1 MSDNRREVKSFVKN
15 AVGFLITIIICGG
28 LTVAS
33 SLGMFSKIEKNFY
46 EPARLKLIRD
56 RLDVVADSSNEYITS
71 ILEKFGPEDG
81 GFLSNKAVTTY
92 FMREPS
98 REVGRLFGKLLDDV
112 PGLDGVRIIEASG
125 KSVQYSSYK
134 NDSRNDHGNKTY
146 SNYNELRTYSGHQE
160 LPYSVVTAFIE
171 TESDDAEYVD
181 EESSEGTGG
190 EEVKDSETVLPEV
203 NKYRLVFDGNE
214 QRIIISYPYYY
225 DDRSYSVI
233 FYVNPIDFINKLV
246 EQHIISINE
255 QLALISSK
263 DGTAGGFVFGMP
275 KVGQNLLA
283 NEILRRW
290 RMRSYGPDEI
300 ASTSKINV
308 TGITADEN
316 NGQISQEQQKF
327 ISWNLISSRN
337 AKFIEIG
344 GLYSMDMLAMPPYIR
359 ILLLICS
366 FLTICLIVVI
376 LFNIRKD
383 DDIEILSRIKKV
395 QIGLLNEY
403 FENNV
408 ERSKVAALIENQ
420 RDELTARIKKSL
432 GRRGRKYGEDLT
444 IILNQSWQ
452 DIINIL
458 AGADAVR
465 MKGLSTGDMTEIR
478 RMFEEV
484 VSHSTLRVQAVTQ
497 FPSRQPP
504 KNKKELN
511 TENVSIPL
519 AREMPELQQKLENEV
534 EEIEPVEELE
544 DAEEIPEAEPVEE
557 LEDAEE
563 ISEAEPVEELEDAEE
578 ISEAEPVEELEDVE
592 EIPEAEPVEELED
605 AEEIPEAEP
614 VEELEDAEEI
624 SEAEP
629 VEELE
634 DVEEISEA
642 EPVKEL
648 EDAEE
653 IPEAEPVEELEDVEE
668 IPEAEPVEEL
678 EDAEEIPEAEPVEEP
693 AASFEV
699 LEESDFVEEIETLEV
714 DDDVE
719 ILQEEKEECSPGLT
733 NEQLRESEEL
743 LEIMPVD
750 DDKTDVL
757 DAADTN
763 SENVDYEDSS
773 ISEFVDVS
781 ENIEYSSP
789 RDEVA
794 KFEGTE
800 PLVIGDF
807 LETKNI
813 NSSENDDL
821 TEDFVVYDSEMLFN
835 EEKSNICEKTTEILK
850 ASESEELKKNDS
862 TENSMKDN
870 EIEELEEY
878 EFPKELESVSDVR
891 NQFMFTK
898 FAANDNNVTDLPPDA
913 IIQDKDGVFSI
924 SENLIP
930 TGVKIDEEFKKL
942 VDSVL
947 R

>member
-557 LEDAEE
+557 F
-563 ISEAEPVEELEDAEE
+563 
-578 ISEAEPVEELEDVE
+578 
-592 EIPEAEPVEELED
+592 
-605 AEEIPEAEP
+605 
-614 VEELEDAEEI
+614 
-624 SEAEP
+624 
-629 VEELE
+629 E
-634 DVEEISEA
+634 DVEEISE
-642 EPVKEL
+642 
-648 EDAEE
+648 
-653 IPEAEPVEELEDVEE
+653 I
-668 IPEAEPVEEL
+668 
-678 EDAEEIPEAEPVEEP
+678 EPVEEP

-757 DAADTN
+757 DALNTN

-850 ASESEELKKNDS
+850 ASESEELKKNDL

-898 FAANDNNVTDLPPDA
+898 FAANDNNVTDLPPDS

>member
-544 DAEEIPEAEPVEE
+544 DAEEI
-557 LEDAEE
+557 
-563 ISEAEPVEELEDAEE
+563 
-578 ISEAEPVEELEDVE
+578 SEAEPVEELEDVE
-592 EIPEAEPVEELED
+592 EIPEAEPVEE
-605 AEEIPEAEP
+605 
-614 VEELEDAEEI
+614 
-624 SEAEP
+624 S
-629 VEELE
+629 
-634 DVEEISEA
+634 
-642 EPVKEL
+642 
-648 EDAEE
+648 
-653 IPEAEPVEELEDVEE
+653 
-668 IPEAEPVEEL
+668 
-678 EDAEEIPEAEPVEEP
+678 

>member
-1 MSDNRREVKSFVKN
+1 MKSFVKN

-578 ISEAEPVEELEDVE
+578 ISEAEPVEELED
-592 EIPEAEPVEELED
+592 

-629 VEELE
+629 VEE
-634 DVEEISEA
+634 S
-642 EPVKEL
+642 
-648 EDAEE
+648 
-653 IPEAEPVEELEDVEE
+653 
-668 IPEAEPVEEL
+668 
-678 EDAEEIPEAEPVEEP
+678 

>member
-544 DAEEIPEAEPVEE
+544 DV
-557 LEDAEE
+557 EE

-578 ISEAEPVEELEDVE
+578 IL
-592 EIPEAEPVEELED
+592 EAEPVEELED

-634 DVEEISEA
+634 DS
-642 EPVKEL
+642 
-648 EDAEE
+648 EE

-678 EDAEEIPEAEPVEEP
+678 EDAEEIPEAEPVEES

-813 NSSENDDL
+813 HSSENDDL

>member
-1 MSDNRREVKSFVKN
+1 MKSFVKN

-171 TESDDAEYVD
+171 TESDVAEYVD

-544 DAEEIPEAEPVEE
+544 DAEEI
-557 LEDAEE
+557 
-563 ISEAEPVEELEDAEE
+563 S
-578 ISEAEPVEELEDVE
+578 
-592 EIPEAEPVEELED
+592 EAEPVEELED

-624 SEAEP
+624 LEAEP

-634 DVEEISEA
+634 DAEEIS
-642 EPVKEL
+642 
-648 EDAEE
+648 
-653 IPEAEPVEELEDVEE
+653 
-668 IPEAEPVEEL
+668 EAEPVEEL

-750 DDKTDVL
+750 DDNTDVL

>member
-1 MSDNRREVKSFVKN
+1 
-15 AVGFLITIIICGG
+15 
-28 LTVAS
+28 
-33 SLGMFSKIEKNFY
+33 MFSKIEKNFY
-46 EPARLKLIRD
+46 EPARLNLIRD

-366 FLTICLIVVI
+366 FLTICLIVEI

-544 DAEEIPEAEPVEE
+544 DV
-557 LEDAEE
+557 EE
-563 ISEAEPVEELEDAEE
+563 ISEAEPVEE
-578 ISEAEPVEELEDVE
+578 S
-592 EIPEAEPVEELED
+592 
-605 AEEIPEAEP
+605 
-614 VEELEDAEEI
+614 
-624 SEAEP
+624 
-629 VEELE
+629 
-634 DVEEISEA
+634 
-642 EPVKEL
+642 
-648 EDAEE
+648 
-653 IPEAEPVEELEDVEE
+653 
-668 IPEAEPVEEL
+668 
-678 EDAEEIPEAEPVEEP
+678 

>member
-1 MSDNRREVKSFVKN
+1 MKSFVKN

-46 EPARLKLIRD
+46 EPARLNLIRD

-544 DAEEIPEAEPVEE
+544 DVEEISEEEPVEELEDAEEISEAEPVEE

-592 EIPEAEPVEELED
+592 EI
-605 AEEIPEAEP
+605 
-614 VEELEDAEEI
+614 

-629 VEELE
+629 VEE
-634 DVEEISEA
+634 S
-642 EPVKEL
+642 
-648 EDAEE
+648 
-653 IPEAEPVEELEDVEE
+653 
-668 IPEAEPVEEL
+668 
-678 EDAEEIPEAEPVEEP
+678 

>member
-1 MSDNRREVKSFVKN
+1 
-15 AVGFLITIIICGG
+15 
-28 LTVAS
+28 
-33 SLGMFSKIEKNFY
+33 MFSKIEKNFY

-519 AREMPELQQKLENEV
+519 AREMPELQQKHENEV

-544 DAEEIPEAEPVEE
+544 DAEEILEAEPVEE

-578 ISEAEPVEELEDVE
+578 ISEAEPVEELEDAEEILEAEPVEELEDAE

-614 VEELEDAEEI
+614 VEELED
-624 SEAEP
+624 
-629 VEELE
+629 
-634 DVEEISEA
+634 VEEIS
-642 EPVKEL
+642 
-648 EDAEE
+648 
-653 IPEAEPVEELEDVEE
+653 
-668 IPEAEPVEEL
+668 
-678 EDAEEIPEAEPVEEP
+678 EAEPVEEP

-719 ILQEEKEECSPGLT
+719 ILQEKKEECSPGLT

-750 DDKTDVL
+750 DDNTDVL

-807 LETKNI
+807 LETKNM

>member
-1 MSDNRREVKSFVKN
+1 
-15 AVGFLITIIICGG
+15 
-28 LTVAS
+28 
-33 SLGMFSKIEKNFY
+33 MFSKIEKNFY

-544 DAEEIPEAEPVEE
+544 DVEEISEAEPVEELEDAEEILEAEPVEE

-578 ISEAEPVEELEDVE
+578 ISEAEPVEELEDAE
-592 EIPEAEPVEELED
+592 EISEAEPVEELED
-605 AEEIPEAEP
+605 AEEIPEAEL

-629 VEELE
+629 VE
-634 DVEEISEA
+634 V
-642 EPVKEL
+642 L

-653 IPEAEPVEELEDVEE
+653 IPEAEPVEES
-668 IPEAEPVEEL
+668 
-678 EDAEEIPEAEPVEEP
+678 

-733 NEQLRESEEL
+733 NEQLRENEEL

-750 DDKTDVL
+750 DDNTDVL

-807 LETKNI
+807 LETKNT

>member
-181 EESSEGTGG
+181 EEPSEGTGG

-544 DAEEIPEAEPVEE
+544 DAEEISEAEPVEE
-557 LEDAEE
+557 LEDVGE
-563 ISEAEPVEELEDAEE
+563 ISEAEPVEELEDA
-578 ISEAEPVEELEDVE
+578 
-592 EIPEAEPVEELED
+592 
-605 AEEIPEAEP
+605 
-614 VEELEDAEEI
+614 
-624 SEAEP
+624 
-629 VEELE
+629 
-634 DVEEISEA
+634 
-642 EPVKEL
+642 
-648 EDAEE
+648 
-653 IPEAEPVEELEDVEE
+653 EE

-750 DDKTDVL
+750 DDNTDVL

>member
-112 PGLDGVRIIEASG
+112 PGLDGVRIIESSG

-544 DAEEIPEAEPVEE
+544 DAEEI
-557 LEDAEE
+557 
-563 ISEAEPVEELEDAEE
+563 SEAEPVEELEDAEE
-578 ISEAEPVEELEDVE
+578 ISEAEPVEE
-592 EIPEAEPVEELED
+592 
-605 AEEIPEAEP
+605 
-614 VEELEDAEEI
+614 
-624 SEAEP
+624 S
-629 VEELE
+629 
-634 DVEEISEA
+634 
-642 EPVKEL
+642 
-648 EDAEE
+648 
-653 IPEAEPVEELEDVEE
+653 
-668 IPEAEPVEEL
+668 
-678 EDAEEIPEAEPVEEP
+678 

-750 DDKTDVL
+750 DDNTDIL

>member
-1 MSDNRREVKSFVKN
+1 
-15 AVGFLITIIICGG
+15 
-28 LTVAS
+28 
-33 SLGMFSKIEKNFY
+33 MFSKIEKNFY

-56 RLDVVADSSNEYITS
+56 RLDAVADSSNEYITS

-112 PGLDGVRIIEASG
+112 PGLDGVRIIESSG

-519 AREMPELQQKLENEV
+519 AREMPELQQKHENEV
-534 EEIEPVEELE
+534 EEI
-544 DAEEIPEAEPVEE
+544 EPVEE

-563 ISEAEPVEELEDAEE
+563 ISEAEPVEELEDA
-578 ISEAEPVEELEDVE
+578 E

-624 SEAEP
+624 SEADP
-629 VEELE
+629 VE
-634 DVEEISEA
+634 
-642 EPVKEL
+642 EL

-653 IPEAEPVEELEDVEE
+653 IS
-668 IPEAEPVEEL
+668 EAEPVEEL
-678 EDAEEIPEAEPVEEP
+678 EDAEEILEAEPVEEP

-733 NEQLRESEEL
+733 NEQLRENEEL

-750 DDKTDVL
+750 DDNTDVL

>member
-1 MSDNRREVKSFVKN
+1 MKSFVKN

-544 DAEEIPEAEPVEE
+544 DAEEISEAEPVEE

-578 ISEAEPVEELEDVE
+578 ISEAEPVEELED
-592 EIPEAEPVEELED
+592 
-605 AEEIPEAEP
+605 
-614 VEELEDAEEI
+614 AEEI

-629 VEELE
+629 VEEFE
-634 DVEEISEA
+634 DVEEISE
-642 EPVKEL
+642 
-648 EDAEE
+648 
-653 IPEAEPVEELEDVEE
+653 IEPVEES
-668 IPEAEPVEEL
+668 
-678 EDAEEIPEAEPVEEP
+678 

-750 DDKTDVL
+750 DDNTDVL

>member
-544 DAEEIPEAEPVEE
+544 DVEEISEEEPVEE

-592 EIPEAEPVEELED
+592 EIS
-605 AEEIPEAEP
+605 EAEP

-629 VEELE
+629 V
-634 DVEEISEA
+634 
-642 EPVKEL
+642 K
-648 EDAEE
+648 
-653 IPEAEPVEELEDVEE
+653 
-668 IPEAEPVEEL
+668 
-678 EDAEEIPEAEPVEEP
+678 EP

-750 DDKTDVL
+750 DDNTDVL

>member
-112 PGLDGVRIIEASG
+112 PGLDGVRIIESSG

-544 DAEEIPEAEPVEE
+544 DAEEI
-557 LEDAEE
+557 
-563 ISEAEPVEELEDAEE
+563 SEAEPVEELEDAEE
-578 ISEAEPVEELEDVE
+578 ISEAEPVEE
-592 EIPEAEPVEELED
+592 IPEAEPVEE
-605 AEEIPEAEP
+605 
-614 VEELEDAEEI
+614 
-624 SEAEP
+624 S
-629 VEELE
+629 
-634 DVEEISEA
+634 
-642 EPVKEL
+642 
-648 EDAEE
+648 
-653 IPEAEPVEELEDVEE
+653 
-668 IPEAEPVEEL
+668 
-678 EDAEEIPEAEPVEEP
+678 

-719 ILQEEKEECSPGLT
+719 ILQEEKEVCSPGLT

-750 DDKTDVL
+750 DDNTDVL

-781 ENIEYSSP
+781 ENSEYSSP

-898 FAANDNNVTDLPPDA
+898 FAANDNNVTDLPHDA

>member
-1 MSDNRREVKSFVKN
+1 
-15 AVGFLITIIICGG
+15 
-28 LTVAS
+28 
-33 SLGMFSKIEKNFY
+33 MFSKIEKNFY

-544 DAEEIPEAEPVEE
+544 DV
-557 LEDAEE
+557 EE
-563 ISEAEPVEELEDAEE
+563 IS
-578 ISEAEPVEELEDVE
+578 
-592 EIPEAEPVEELED
+592 
-605 AEEIPEAEP
+605 EAEP

-642 EPVKEL
+642 EPV
-648 EDAEE
+648 
-653 IPEAEPVEELEDVEE
+653 
-668 IPEAEPVEEL
+668 EEL
-678 EDAEEIPEAEPVEEP
+678 EDAEEILEAEPVEEP

-750 DDKTDVL
+750 DDNTDVL

>member
-56 RLDVVADSSNEYITS
+56 RLDAVADSSNEYITS

-171 TESDDAEYVD
+171 TESDDAEYID
-181 EESSEGTGG
+181 EESSEGTGD

-544 DAEEIPEAEPVEE
+544 DAEEISEAEPVEE

-578 ISEAEPVEELEDVE
+578 IS
-592 EIPEAEPVEELED
+592 EAEPVEELED

-634 DVEEISEA
+634 DVDEIS
-642 EPVKEL
+642 
-648 EDAEE
+648 
-653 IPEAEPVEELEDVEE
+653 
-668 IPEAEPVEEL
+668 EAEPVEEL
-678 EDAEEIPEAEPVEEP
+678 EDAEEISEAEPVEES

-750 DDKTDVL
+750 DDNTDVL

>member
-1 MSDNRREVKSFVKN
+1 MKSFVKN

-56 RLDVVADSSNEYITS
+56 RLDAVADSSNEYITS

-112 PGLDGVRIIEASG
+112 PGLDGVRIIESSG

-544 DAEEIPEAEPVEE
+544 DVEEISEEEPVEELEDAEEILEAEPVEELEDAEEILEAEPVEE

-563 ISEAEPVEELEDAEE
+563 IS
-578 ISEAEPVEELEDVE
+578 
-592 EIPEAEPVEELED
+592 
-605 AEEIPEAEP
+605 
-614 VEELEDAEEI
+614 
-624 SEAEP
+624 
-629 VEELE
+629 
-634 DVEEISEA
+634 
-642 EPVKEL
+642 
-648 EDAEE
+648 
-653 IPEAEPVEELEDVEE
+653 
-668 IPEAEPVEEL
+668 EAEPVEEL

-733 NEQLRESEEL
+733 NEQLRENEEL

-750 DDKTDVL
+750 DDNTDVL

>member
-1 MSDNRREVKSFVKN
+1 MKSFVKN

-181 EESSEGTGG
+181 EESSEGTGD

-544 DAEEIPEAEPVEE
+544 DAEEI
-557 LEDAEE
+557 
-563 ISEAEPVEELEDAEE
+563 SEAEPVEELEDAEE
-578 ISEAEPVEELEDVE
+578 ILEAEPVEELEDEE
-592 EIPEAEPVEELED
+592 EIP
-605 AEEIPEAEP
+605 
-614 VEELEDAEEI
+614 
-624 SEAEP
+624 EAEP

-642 EPVKEL
+642 EPV
-648 EDAEE
+648 EE
-653 IPEAEPVEELEDVEE
+653 S
-668 IPEAEPVEEL
+668 
-678 EDAEEIPEAEPVEEP
+678 

-807 LETKNI
+807 LETKNM

>member
-1 MSDNRREVKSFVKN
+1 
-15 AVGFLITIIICGG
+15 
-28 LTVAS
+28 
-33 SLGMFSKIEKNFY
+33 MFSKIEKNFY

-56 RLDVVADSSNEYITS
+56 RLDAVADSSNEYITS

-544 DAEEIPEAEPVEE
+544 DV
-557 LEDAEE
+557 
-563 ISEAEPVEELEDAEE
+563 
-578 ISEAEPVEELEDVE
+578 
-592 EIPEAEPVEELED
+592 
-605 AEEIPEAEP
+605 
-614 VEELEDAEEI
+614 
-624 SEAEP
+624 
-629 VEELE
+629 
-634 DVEEISEA
+634 
-642 EPVKEL
+642 
-648 EDAEE
+648 
-653 IPEAEPVEELEDVEE
+653 
-668 IPEAEPVEEL
+668 
-678 EDAEEIPEAEPVEEP
+678 EEIPEAEPVEEP

-750 DDKTDVL
+750 DDNTDVL

>member
-56 RLDVVADSSNEYITS
+56 QLDVVADSSNEYITS

-112 PGLDGVRIIEASG
+112 PGLDGVRIIESSG

-181 EESSEGTGG
+181 EESSEGTGD

-544 DAEEIPEAEPVEE
+544 DVEEISEEEPVEELEDAEEILEAEPVEELEDAEEILEAEPVEE

-563 ISEAEPVEELEDAEE
+563 IS
-578 ISEAEPVEELEDVE
+578 
-592 EIPEAEPVEELED
+592 
-605 AEEIPEAEP
+605 
-614 VEELEDAEEI
+614 
-624 SEAEP
+624 
-629 VEELE
+629 
-634 DVEEISEA
+634 
-642 EPVKEL
+642 
-648 EDAEE
+648 
-653 IPEAEPVEELEDVEE
+653 
-668 IPEAEPVEEL
+668 EAEPVEEL

-733 NEQLRESEEL
+733 NEQLRENEEL

-750 DDKTDVL
+750 DDNTDVL

>member
-1 MSDNRREVKSFVKN
+1 MKSFVKN

-544 DAEEIPEAEPVEE
+544 DAEEISEE
-557 LEDAEE
+557 
-563 ISEAEPVEELEDAEE
+563 EPVEELEDAEE

-592 EIPEAEPVEELED
+592 EIS
-605 AEEIPEAEP
+605 EAEP

-642 EPVKEL
+642 EPV
-648 EDAEE
+648 
-653 IPEAEPVEELEDVEE
+653 EELEDVEE
-668 IPEAEPVEEL
+668 ISEAEPVEEL

-733 NEQLRESEEL
+733 NEQ
-743 LEIMPVD
+743 
-750 DDKTDVL
+750 
-757 DAADTN
+757 
-763 SENVDYEDSS
+763 
-773 ISEFVDVS
+773 
-781 ENIEYSSP
+781 
-789 RDEVA
+789 
-794 KFEGTE
+794 
-800 PLVIGDF
+800 
-807 LETKNI
+807 
-813 NSSENDDL
+813 
-821 TEDFVVYDSEMLFN
+821 
-835 EEKSNICEKTTEILK
+835 
-850 ASESEELKKNDS
+850 
-862 TENSMKDN
+862 
-870 EIEELEEY
+870 
-878 EFPKELESVSDVR
+878 
-891 NQFMFTK
+891 
-898 FAANDNNVTDLPPDA
+898 
-913 IIQDKDGVFSI
+913 
-924 SENLIP
+924 
-930 TGVKIDEEFKKL
+930 
-942 VDSVL
+942 
-947 R
+947 

>member
-1 MSDNRREVKSFVKN
+1 
-15 AVGFLITIIICGG
+15 
-28 LTVAS
+28 
-33 SLGMFSKIEKNFY
+33 MFSKIEKNFY

-160 LPYSVVTAFIE
+160 LSYSVVTAFIE

-544 DAEEIPEAEPVEE
+544 DV
-557 LEDAEE
+557 EE
-563 ISEAEPVEELEDAEE
+563 IS
-578 ISEAEPVEELEDVE
+578 
-592 EIPEAEPVEELED
+592 EAEPVEELED

-642 EPVKEL
+642 EPVEESEDVEEISEAEPVEEL

-653 IPEAEPVEELEDVEE
+653 ISEAEPVEELEDAEEISEAEPVEELEDVEE
-668 IPEAEPVEEL
+668 ISEAEPVEES
-678 EDAEEIPEAEPVEEP
+678 

-750 DDKTDVL
+750 DDNTDVL

-898 FAANDNNVTDLPPDA
+898 FAANDNNVTDLPTDA

>member
-1 MSDNRREVKSFVKN
+1 
-15 AVGFLITIIICGG
+15 
-28 LTVAS
+28 
-33 SLGMFSKIEKNFY
+33 MFSKIEKNFY

-544 DAEEIPEAEPVEE
+544 DVEEISEAEPVEELEDAEEILEAEPVEE

-578 ISEAEPVEELEDVE
+578 ISEAEPVEELED
-592 EIPEAEPVEELED
+592 
-605 AEEIPEAEP
+605 AEEIP
-614 VEELEDAEEI
+614 
-624 SEAEP
+624 EAEP

-642 EPVKEL
+642 EPV
-648 EDAEE
+648 
-653 IPEAEPVEELEDVEE
+653 
-668 IPEAEPVEEL
+668 EEL
-678 EDAEEIPEAEPVEEP
+678 EDAEEILEAEPVEEP

-750 DDKTDVL
+750 DDNTDVL

>member
-1 MSDNRREVKSFVKN
+1 
-15 AVGFLITIIICGG
+15 
-28 LTVAS
+28 
-33 SLGMFSKIEKNFY
+33 MFSKIEKNFY

-544 DAEEIPEAEPVEE
+544 DV
-557 LEDAEE
+557 EE
-563 ISEAEPVEELEDAEE
+563 IS
-578 ISEAEPVEELEDVE
+578 
-592 EIPEAEPVEELED
+592 
-605 AEEIPEAEP
+605 EAEP

-642 EPVKEL
+642 EPV
-648 EDAEE
+648 ED
-653 IPEAEPVEELEDVEE
+653 
-668 IPEAEPVEEL
+668 L

>member
-1 MSDNRREVKSFVKN
+1 MKSFVKN

-181 EESSEGTGG
+181 EESSEGTGD

-544 DAEEIPEAEPVEE
+544 DAEEI
-557 LEDAEE
+557 
-563 ISEAEPVEELEDAEE
+563 SEAEPVEELEDAEE
-578 ISEAEPVEELEDVE
+578 IS
-592 EIPEAEPVEELED
+592 
-605 AEEIPEAEP
+605 
-614 VEELEDAEEI
+614 
-624 SEAEP
+624 
-629 VEELE
+629 
-634 DVEEISEA
+634 
-642 EPVKEL
+642 
-648 EDAEE
+648 
-653 IPEAEPVEELEDVEE
+653 
-668 IPEAEPVEEL
+668 EAEPVEEL

-733 NEQLRESEEL
+733 NEQLRENEEL

-750 DDKTDVL
+750 DDNTDVL

>member
-56 RLDVVADSSNEYITS
+56 RLDAVADSSNEYITS

-557 LEDAEE
+557 
-563 ISEAEPVEELEDAEE
+563 
-578 ISEAEPVEELEDVE
+578 
-592 EIPEAEPVEELED
+592 
-605 AEEIPEAEP
+605 
-614 VEELEDAEEI
+614 
-624 SEAEP
+624 
-629 VEELE
+629 
-634 DVEEISEA
+634 
-642 EPVKEL
+642 
-648 EDAEE
+648 
-653 IPEAEPVEELEDVEE
+653 
-668 IPEAEPVEEL
+668 
-678 EDAEEIPEAEPVEEP
+678 P

-750 DDKTDVL
+750 DDNTDVL

>member
-1 MSDNRREVKSFVKN
+1 MKSFVKN

-81 GFLSNKAVTTY
+81 GFLSSKAVTTY

-112 PGLDGVRIIEASG
+112 PGLDGVRIIESSG

-181 EESSEGTGG
+181 EESSEGTGD

-544 DAEEIPEAEPVEE
+544 DV
-557 LEDAEE
+557 EE
-563 ISEAEPVEELEDAEE
+563 ISE
-578 ISEAEPVEELEDVE
+578 I
-592 EIPEAEPVEELED
+592 
-605 AEEIPEAEP
+605 EP

-813 NSSENDDL
+813 HSSENDDL

>member
-1 MSDNRREVKSFVKN
+1 MKSFVKN

-56 RLDVVADSSNEYITS
+56 RLDAVADSSNEYITS

-544 DAEEIPEAEPVEE
+544 DAEEISEAEPVEE
-557 LEDAEE
+557 LEEAEEISEAEPMEELEDVDE
-563 ISEAEPVEELEDAEE
+563 ISEAEPVEE
-578 ISEAEPVEELEDVE
+578 S
-592 EIPEAEPVEELED
+592 
-605 AEEIPEAEP
+605 
-614 VEELEDAEEI
+614 
-624 SEAEP
+624 
-629 VEELE
+629 
-634 DVEEISEA
+634 
-642 EPVKEL
+642 
-648 EDAEE
+648 
-653 IPEAEPVEELEDVEE
+653 
-668 IPEAEPVEEL
+668 
-678 EDAEEIPEAEPVEEP
+678 

-750 DDKTDVL
+750 DDNTDVL

>member
-1 MSDNRREVKSFVKN
+1 
-15 AVGFLITIIICGG
+15 
-28 LTVAS
+28 
-33 SLGMFSKIEKNFY
+33 MFSKIEKNFY

-181 EESSEGTGG
+181 EESSEGTGD

-544 DAEEIPEAEPVEE
+544 DV
-557 LEDAEE
+557 EE

-578 ISEAEPVEELEDVE
+578 IPEAEPVEELEDVEEISEAEPVEELEDVE
-592 EIPEAEPVEELED
+592 EIS
-605 AEEIPEAEP
+605 EAEP

-642 EPVKEL
+642 EPVEEL

-653 IPEAEPVEELEDVEE
+653 IS
-668 IPEAEPVEEL
+668 EAEPVEEL

-750 DDKTDVL
+750 DDNTDVL

-835 EEKSNICEKTTEILK
+835 EEKSNICEKTTETLK

>member
-112 PGLDGVRIIEASG
+112 PGLDGVRIIESSG

-181 EESSEGTGG
+181 EEPSEGTGG

-544 DAEEIPEAEPVEE
+544 DAEEI
-557 LEDAEE
+557 
-563 ISEAEPVEELEDAEE
+563 
-578 ISEAEPVEELEDVE
+578 
-592 EIPEAEPVEELED
+592 
-605 AEEIPEAEP
+605 
-614 VEELEDAEEI
+614 

-642 EPVKEL
+642 E
-648 EDAEE
+648 A
-653 IPEAEPVEELEDVEE
+653 
-668 IPEAEPVEEL
+668 
-678 EDAEEIPEAEPVEEP
+678 EAEPVEEP

-750 DDKTDVL
+750 DDNTDVL

>member
-544 DAEEIPEAEPVEE
+544 DV
-557 LEDAEE
+557 EE
-563 ISEAEPVEELEDAEE
+563 IS
-578 ISEAEPVEELEDVE
+578 
-592 EIPEAEPVEELED
+592 EAEPVEELED

-634 DVEEISEA
+634 DAEEIS
-642 EPVKEL
+642 
-648 EDAEE
+648 
-653 IPEAEPVEELEDVEE
+653 
-668 IPEAEPVEEL
+668 EAEPVEEL

-750 DDKTDVL
+750 DDNTDVL

>member
-1 MSDNRREVKSFVKN
+1 MKSFVKN

-56 RLDVVADSSNEYITS
+56 RLDAVADSSNEYITS

-181 EESSEGTGG
+181 EEFSEGTGG

-544 DAEEIPEAEPVEE
+544 DAEEILEAEPVEE

-578 ISEAEPVEELEDVE
+578 ISEAEPVEELEDVD
-592 EIPEAEPVEELED
+592 EIS
-605 AEEIPEAEP
+605 EAEP

-624 SEAEP
+624 S
-629 VEELE
+629 
-634 DVEEISEA
+634 
-642 EPVKEL
+642 
-648 EDAEE
+648 
-653 IPEAEPVEELEDVEE
+653 
-668 IPEAEPVEEL
+668 
-678 EDAEEIPEAEPVEEP
+678 EAEPVEEP

-750 DDKTDVL
+750 DDNTDVL

>member
-1 MSDNRREVKSFVKN
+1 MKSFVKN

-56 RLDVVADSSNEYITS
+56 RLDAVADSSNEYITS

-112 PGLDGVRIIEASG
+112 PGLDGVRIIESSG

-544 DAEEIPEAEPVEE
+544 DVEEISEAEPVEELEDAEEIPEAEPVEE
-557 LEDAEE
+557 PEDAEE

-578 ISEAEPVEELEDVE
+578 ISKAEPVEELEDVG
-592 EIPEAEPVEELED
+592 
-605 AEEIPEAEP
+605 
-614 VEELEDAEEI
+614 
-624 SEAEP
+624 
-629 VEELE
+629 
-634 DVEEISEA
+634 
-642 EPVKEL
+642 
-648 EDAEE
+648 
-653 IPEAEPVEELEDVEE
+653 
-668 IPEAEPVEEL
+668 
-678 EDAEEIPEAEPVEEP
+678 EIPEAEPVEEP

-733 NEQLRESEEL
+733 NEQLRENEEL

-750 DDKTDVL
+750 DDNTDVL

>member
-1 MSDNRREVKSFVKN
+1 MKSFVKN

-544 DAEEIPEAEPVEE
+544 DAEEISEAEPVEE

-578 ISEAEPVEELEDVE
+578 ISEAEP
-592 EIPEAEPVEELED
+592 A
-605 AEEIPEAEP
+605 
-614 VEELEDAEEI
+614 
-624 SEAEP
+624 
-629 VEELE
+629 EELE
-634 DVEEISEA
+634 DVEEIS
-642 EPVKEL
+642 
-648 EDAEE
+648 
-653 IPEAEPVEELEDVEE
+653 
-668 IPEAEPVEEL
+668 
-678 EDAEEIPEAEPVEEP
+678 EAEPVEEP

-750 DDKTDVL
+750 DDNTDVL

>member
-1 MSDNRREVKSFVKN
+1 MKSFVKN

-544 DAEEIPEAEPVEE
+544 DV
-557 LEDAEE
+557 EE

-578 ISEAEPVEELEDVE
+578 IL
-592 EIPEAEPVEELED
+592 EAEPVEELED
-605 AEEIPEAEP
+605 AEEI
-614 VEELEDAEEI
+614 L
-624 SEAEP
+624 
-629 VEELE
+629 
-634 DVEEISEA
+634 
-642 EPVKEL
+642 
-648 EDAEE
+648 
-653 IPEAEPVEELEDVEE
+653 
-668 IPEAEPVEEL
+668 EAEPVEEL

-750 DDKTDVL
+750 DDNTDVL

>member
-1 MSDNRREVKSFVKN
+1 MKSFVKN

-46 EPARLKLIRD
+46 EPARLNLIRD

-366 FLTICLIVVI
+366 FLTICLIVEI

-544 DAEEIPEAEPVEE
+544 D
-557 LEDAEE
+557 
-563 ISEAEPVEELEDAEE
+563 
-578 ISEAEPVEELEDVE
+578 
-592 EIPEAEPVEELED
+592 
-605 AEEIPEAEP
+605 
-614 VEELEDAEEI
+614 
-624 SEAEP
+624 
-629 VEELE
+629 
-634 DVEEISEA
+634 
-642 EPVKEL
+642 
-648 EDAEE
+648 
-653 IPEAEPVEELEDVEE
+653 VEE

-750 DDKTDVL
+750 DDNTDVL
-757 DAADTN
+757 DAVDTN

-813 NSSENDDL
+813 HSSENDDL

>member
-1 MSDNRREVKSFVKN
+1 MKSFVKN

-56 RLDVVADSSNEYITS
+56 RLDAVADSSNEYITS

-181 EESSEGTGG
+181 EESSEGTDD

-544 DAEEIPEAEPVEE
+544 DVEEISEEEPVEELEDAEEILEAEPVEELEDAEEILEAEPVEE

-563 ISEAEPVEELEDAEE
+563 IS
-578 ISEAEPVEELEDVE
+578 
-592 EIPEAEPVEELED
+592 
-605 AEEIPEAEP
+605 
-614 VEELEDAEEI
+614 
-624 SEAEP
+624 
-629 VEELE
+629 
-634 DVEEISEA
+634 
-642 EPVKEL
+642 
-648 EDAEE
+648 
-653 IPEAEPVEELEDVEE
+653 
-668 IPEAEPVEEL
+668 EAEPVEEL

-733 NEQLRESEEL
+733 NEQLRENEEL

-750 DDKTDVL
+750 DDNTDVL

>member
-1 MSDNRREVKSFVKN
+1 MKSFVKN

-112 PGLDGVRIIEASG
+112 PGLDGVRIIESSG

-181 EESSEGTGG
+181 EESSEGTDD

-544 DAEEIPEAEPVEE
+544 DVEEISEEEPVEELEDAEEILEAEPVEELEDAEEILEAEPVEE

-578 ISEAEPVEELEDVE
+578 ISEAEPVEE
-592 EIPEAEPVEELED
+592 
-605 AEEIPEAEP
+605 
-614 VEELEDAEEI
+614 
-624 SEAEP
+624 S
-629 VEELE
+629 
-634 DVEEISEA
+634 
-642 EPVKEL
+642 
-648 EDAEE
+648 
-653 IPEAEPVEELEDVEE
+653 
-668 IPEAEPVEEL
+668 
-678 EDAEEIPEAEPVEEP
+678 

-750 DDKTDVL
+750 DDNTDVL

>member
-1 MSDNRREVKSFVKN
+1 MKSFVKN

-255 QLALISSK
+255 QLALISSE

-344 GLYSMDMLAMPPYIR
+344 GLYSMDMLAMPSYIR

-544 DAEEIPEAEPVEE
+544 DAEEISEAEPVEE
-557 LEDAEE
+557 SEDVEEISEAEPVEDLEDAEE
-563 ISEAEPVEELEDAEE
+563 ISEAEPM
-578 ISEAEPVEELEDVE
+578 EELEDVD
-592 EIPEAEPVEELED
+592 EISEAEPVEELED

-614 VEELEDAEEI
+614 V
-624 SEAEP
+624 
-629 VEELE
+629 
-634 DVEEISEA
+634 
-642 EPVKEL
+642 K
-648 EDAEE
+648 
-653 IPEAEPVEELEDVEE
+653 
-668 IPEAEPVEEL
+668 
-678 EDAEEIPEAEPVEEP
+678 EP